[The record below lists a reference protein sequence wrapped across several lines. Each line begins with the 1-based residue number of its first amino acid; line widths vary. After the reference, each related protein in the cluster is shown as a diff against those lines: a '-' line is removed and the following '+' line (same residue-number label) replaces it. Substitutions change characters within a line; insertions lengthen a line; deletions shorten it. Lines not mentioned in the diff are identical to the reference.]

1 MSVAEQTRSRPPLWR
16 DVRVLRVVVQVVLVA
31 AVAVVVYVLW
41 FNLSNNLRRA
51 GIPVDFDFLTQPLG
65 VNIPGSTI
73 GANSPIWRGLVVGIK
88 NTFSLVVVGL
98 PLVTVIGIVVGVAR
112 LSSNWLVAKAAG
124 LYVEILRNLPPLLI
138 IFVAFNAVIL
148 QLPRIENSATPFD
161 LFVINNRFIAVT
173 GFSRQP
179 GLGLFL
185 WLLGMGLLAAIGLW
199 VWRTRRQTST
209 GEPHHRVLWGLGFL
223 VGVAVIGYLAIG
235 EPFTLTRPVLDG
247 RALEGG
253 FQGLGAYFACLVA
266 LVLYTASHVAEIV
279 RGSILAVPKGQSE
292 AGDALALTSL
302 QRLRFVVLPQAMRI
316 AIPPTISQFLN
327 YTKNTSLAIA
337 VGYAEVTRITFQ
349 AIGNGQPAVQMIFGL
364 MVAYLLFSLTISLI
378 VNVVNRRLAYVT

>member
-1 MSVAEQTRSRPPLWR
+1 MALAEKSPAHPPFWR
-16 DVRVLRVVVQVVLVA
+16 DTRVLRVVAQVIAVGG
-31 AVAVVVYVLW
+31 VAVLLYVLW
-41 FNLSNNLRRA
+41 FNLTNNLRRA
-51 GIPVDFDFLTQPLG
+51 GIPLDFDFLTQPLG
-65 VNIPGSTI
+65 VDIAGSNV
-73 GANSPIWRGLVVGIK
+73 GASSPIWRGFLIGIK
-88 NTFSLVVVGL
+88 NTFALVIVGL
-98 PLVTVIGIVVGVAR
+98 PLLTVIGVVVGVAR

-138 IFVAFNAVIL
+138 IFFAFNAVIL
-148 QLPRIENSATPFD
+148 QLPRIENSATPLD

-173 GFSRQP
+173 GFSGHS
-179 GLGLFL
+179 GLGQFF
-185 WLLGMGLLAAIGLW
+185 WVLGMGLLVAIGLW
-199 VWRTRRQTST
+199 VWRTRRQVTT
-209 GEPHHRVLWGLGFL
+209 GEPHHRVLWALGFL
-223 VGVAVIGYLAIG
+223 VGVGVIGYFAIG

-279 RGSILAVPKGQSE
+279 RGSILAVPKGQAE
-292 AGDALALTSL
+292 AGDALALSPF

-349 AIGNGQPAVQMIFGL
+349 AIGNGQPAVQLIAGL
-364 MVAYLLFSLTISLI
+364 MAAYLLFSLTISLI